1 MEELDLERKNLDE
14 ECVNCDW
21 QEIVVAQKIELLKET
36 ERHFRETGA
45 GKLIGDL
52 IEETR
57 KELEKQRQAL
67 EIAQKT
73 AKEKH
78 RRLNFVKEMRKIVA
92 HQPENKET

>member
-1 MEELDLERKNLDE
+1 MEELDSELNGLKKDCLDWDAEQVILE
-14 ECVNCDW
+14 
-21 QEIVVAQKIELLKET
+21 QKIKLLKET